1 MTVKV
6 MDLLF
11 NPQKTLGDSRYAWID
26 YAKGICIIL
35 VTFRHVQEGLHAPG
49 AEYLYPGL
57 KFADVFFF
65 SFRMPLFFIISGIF
79 LGGALK
85 KKSVNEYIGGR
96 FKTLVWPLLLWG
108 SIQITLQLLF
118 KGYVNADREPID
130 YLYLIIR
137 PREIEQFWY
146 LHTLFLTGSLY
157 AILKVW
163 GKFKMIHQVLLG
175 ILLFSITGYCR
186 YHALFEHL
194 FILDVFF
201 YYIFFAVGD
210 YFGSMILDPKN
221 FKIFSST
228 KTFLIFTPLF
238 VALELYFTKINLE
251 HGIGSGYR
259 QPDYYVQN
267 QMPALFLFVGM
278 IGGAFLIHCSFLL
291 QKLNILKFI
300 RVVGYY
306 SLSIYVIHLA
316 VTAGTR
322 IFFRQVLHYDN
333 FVMLLIVST
342 ILGIAVPIIVYNITD
357 RLGMWWLFTL
367 KNPNTDKRHDKPL
380 WKTLPGKIAPEEPI
394 QAINPQVI
402 EKN

>member
-1 MTVKV
+1 

-186 YHALFEHL
+186 YNALFEHL

-333 FVMLLIVST
+333 FVLLLIVST

-367 KNPNTDKRHDKPL
+367 KNPNADKRHGKPL